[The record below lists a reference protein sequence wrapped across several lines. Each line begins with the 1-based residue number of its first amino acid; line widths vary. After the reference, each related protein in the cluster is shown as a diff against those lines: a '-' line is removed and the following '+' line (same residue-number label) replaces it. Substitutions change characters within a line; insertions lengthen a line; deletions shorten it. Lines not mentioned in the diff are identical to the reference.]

1 MPEKYH
7 IETKP
12 VPPRR
17 PRIGKFGVVD
27 WREDCAR
34 CHNCVKKAC
43 VYDRY
48 RQEAEYVRTLETV
61 DALFFECMGCFS
73 CVQNCTKGLLRL
85 VVNPV
90 YEALGNAYWTPEIIH
105 TTWTQAET
113 AKIPVSGAGYRGPF
127 TGPGFDSMW
136 TDMSEI
142 VRPTRDGIH
151 GREYIST
158 AVDLGRKPASL
169 IFERGEG
176 VPPLRVVGVPPAMRG
191 QDALDTE
198 DKGRMSSPQI
208 SCLSIQM
215 PLILDL
221 PSPRHTLPK
230 LGPALREAA
239 ARTDII
245 ALASPSDWPFDG
257 ENIDRVLPHTAFCL
271 HPEQPVVPPQSPA
284 KTRLVET
291 YDDPDVIERIRRLKE
306 KYPGMVVSVRVP
318 LDAHGVQ
325 RAIDLAAQA
334 EVEVLHVVADPNG
347 NQIGVEQPLFLRD
360 MIRRIHTTLIE
371 KGIRDEITLIAGGG
385 IALPEHMAKAII
397 CGADVVSI
405 NLPLMIAL
413 ECHLCDHCEPGLPCP
428 ARLEDVPFDYA
439 VGRMVNLIAAWHD
452 QLIEVM
458 GAMGMREARR
468 LRGDVG
474 RAMFFED
481 LEEETFGKLFG
492 TRK

>member
-17 PRIGKFGVVD
+17 PRVGKFGVVD

-48 RQEAEYVRTLETV
+48 RQEAEYVRTLEAV

-90 YEALGNAYWTPEIIH
+90 YQTLGNSYWTPDIIH

-127 TGPGFDSMW
+127 SGPGFDSMW

-158 AVDLGRKPASL
+158 AVEIGRKPAYL
-169 IFERGEG
+169 TF
-176 VPPLRVVGVPPAMRG
+176 
-191 QDALDTE
+191 E
-198 DKGRMSSPQI
+198 DKSFRI
-208 SCLSIQM
+208 DASCLSIQM

-230 LGPALREAA
+230 LGPALRETAV
-239 ARTDII
+239 RTGLI
-245 ALASPSDWPFDG
+245 ALAGPSAWPFDG
-257 ENIDRVLPHTAFCL
+257 EVTDRVLPHTAFCL
-271 HPEQPVVPPQSPA
+271 NPEQPVVPPESLT
-284 KTRLVET
+284 KTPLVET
-291 YDDPDVIERIRRLKE
+291 YDGPDVSDRIKRLKD
-306 KYPGMVVSVRVP
+306 KHPGLVVSVRVP
-318 LDAHGVQ
+318 LDANGVQ
-325 RAIDLAAQA
+325 RAIDLAVLP
-334 EVEVLHVVADPNG
+334 EVEVLHVAADLNG
-347 NQIGVEQPLFLRD
+347 NQIGVEKPLFLKD

-371 KGIRDEITLIAGGG
+371 KGVRDEITLIAGGG

-397 CGADVVSI
+397 CGADLVSVD
-405 NLPLMIAL
+405 LPLMIAL
-413 ECHLCDHCEPGLPCP
+413 ECQLCDHCEPGLPCP
-428 ARLEDVPFDYA
+428 ARLEEVPFDYA

-458 GAMGMREARR
+458 GAMGMREVRR

-481 LEEETFGKLFG
+481 LEEDTFGKLFG
-492 TRK
+492 KRK

>member
-1 MPEKYH
+1 MPDKYH

-17 PRIGKFGVVD
+17 PRVGKYGVID

-48 RQEAEYVRTLETV
+48 RQEAEYVRTLEAV
-61 DALFFECMGCFS
+61 DALFFDCMGCFS

-85 VVNPV
+85 TINPV
-90 YEALGNAYWTPEIIH
+90 YEALGNHYWTPEIIQ
-105 TTWTQAET
+105 TTWAQAET

-127 TGPGFDSMW
+127 SGPGFDSMW

-158 AVDLGRKPASL
+158 AVDIGRKPAYL
-169 IFERGEG
+169 IFDGKSFRI
-176 VPPLRVVGVPPAMRG
+176 
-191 QDALDTE
+191 DA
-198 DKGRMSSPQI
+198 

-221 PSPRHTLPK
+221 PSPRHTLPR
-230 LGPALREAA
+230 LGPAVREAA
-239 ARTDII
+239 VCTNIM
-245 ALASPSDWPFDG
+245 ALTSPSDWPFVG
-257 ENIDRVLPHTAFCL
+257 EDADRLLPHLAFCL
-271 HPEQPVVPPQSPA
+271 NPDQPVVPPESLAQ
-284 KTRLVET
+284 TRFVET
-291 YDDPDVIERIRRLKE
+291 YDGPDVIDRIKRLKDTQPE
-306 KYPGMVVSVRVP
+306 IVVSIRVP
-318 LDAHGVQ
+318 LDSGGVR
-325 RAIDLAAQA
+325 RAIDLAGRT
-334 EVEVLHVVADPNG
+334 EVEVLHVVADLNG
-347 NQIGVEQPLFLRD
+347 NQIGEEKPLFLRD
-360 MIRRIHTTLIE
+360 MIRRIHTALIE
-371 KGIRDEITLIAGGG
+371 NGTRDEITLIAGGG

-405 NLPLMIAL
+405 DLPLMIAL
-413 ECHLCDHCEPGLPCP
+413 ECHLCDRCEPGMPCP
-428 ARLEDVPFDYA
+428 ARLEDAPFDYA

-458 GAMGMREARR
+458 GAMGMREVRR

-481 LEEETFGKLFG
+481 LEEDTFGKLFG
-492 TRK
+492 KRK

>member
-17 PRIGKFGVVD
+17 PRVGRFGVVD

-48 RQEAEYVRTLETV
+48 RQEAEYVRTLEAV

-90 YEALGNAYWTPEIIH
+90 YEALGNSYWTPDIIH

-127 TGPGFDSMW
+127 SGPGFDSMW

-158 AVDLGRKPASL
+158 AVDIGRKPAYL
-169 IFERGEG
+169 AF
-176 VPPLRVVGVPPAMRG
+176 
-191 QDALDTE
+191 E
-198 DKGRMSSPQI
+198 DKSFRI
-208 SCLSIQM
+208 DASCLSIQM

-239 ARTDII
+239 VRTDII
-245 ALASPSDWPFDG
+245 AMSGPSAWPFDR
-257 ENIDRVLPHTAFCL
+257 EDIDRILPHTAFCL
-271 HPEQPVVPPQSPA
+271 NPEQPVVPPQSLA
-284 KTRLVET
+284 QTRLVET
-291 YDDPDVIERIRRLKE
+291 YDGPDVADRIKRLKD
-306 KYPGMVVSVRVP
+306 KYPGIVVSVRVP
-318 LDAHGVQ
+318 LDANGVQ
-325 RAIDLAAQA
+325 RAIDLAVLA
-334 EVEVLHVVADPNG
+334 EVEVLHVVADLNG
-347 NQIGVEQPLFLRD
+347 NQIGVEKPLFLKD

-371 KGIRDEITLIAGGG
+371 KGVRDEVTLIAGGG

-397 CGADVVSI
+397 CGADLVSI
-405 NLPLMIAL
+405 DLPLMIAL
-413 ECHLCDHCEPGLPCP
+413 ECHLCDHCKPGLPCP
-428 ARLEDVPFDYA
+428 ARLDDTPLDYA

-458 GAMGMREARR
+458 GAMGMREVRR

-492 TRK
+492 KRK